1 MRGHP
6 GVTSRKPTGNAA
18 CRAITAT
25 AAALL
30 GAGVGG
36 SALAQSGPALRI
48 TPTASISETLT
59 NNAGLVGQ
67 QSGESDAI
75 TRGTVGVNLRN
86 RSGRALGSLDYSLSG
101 LVYARQ
107 SELNTTQ
114 QSLNANLA
122 LEWWEKQ
129 GFLQATAQIGQG
141 AISAFG
147 AQPNASGLP
156 NANSTEVRTISL
168 APRWQ
173 GPLFGDLQ
181 FAANGQI
188 GMTNAQGG
196 TQGDSTTSQV
206 SLQVSPRSAGPLGWS
221 VQASRQS
228 GDFRAGAATGSS
240 RVFGS
245 VSRAFNDL
253 DLRLSATTGY
263 ERGNQV
269 SISQR
274 SANTWGLGLTWMPTP
289 RTSADLNYDQR
300 LFGATHAISLQHRTP
315 LTVWR
320 ITSSRALNESGS
332 SLGTAGAG
340 SLYGLYF
347 TQFASV
353 EPDPIRRADLVNA
366 FLAQNGLSGAPTLA
380 TGFLRSAAT
389 IDNRQDISAAWR
401 GVRNTATIT
410 YGRSQSRRANPDL
423 IAADDL
429 AASGTVNTEI
439 WSLSASHRLTP
450 SLSASA
456 TASLQT
462 GDGAALGQSNR
473 QRSLSAQIG
482 GPAGPRSTWS
492 LVLRRALYETQLVP
506 YGEST
511 AIASVTMRF

>member
-1 MRGHP
+1 M
-6 GVTSRKPTGNAA
+6 AQ
-18 CRAITAT
+18 TA
-25 AAALL
+25 
-30 GAGVGG
+30 
-36 SALAQSGPALRI
+36 PAFWL
-48 TPTASISETLT
+48 TPSVSISETLT
-59 NNAGLVGQ
+59 NNAGRIGQ
-67 QSGESDAI
+67 QRGESDAI

-86 RSGRALGSLDYSLSG
+86 RSGRAQGALDYSLSG
-101 LVYARQ
+101 LAYARQ

-141 AISAFG
+141 AVSAFG

-156 NANSTEVRTISL
+156 TANLTEVRTISL

-181 FAANGQI
+181 LSASGQV
-188 GMTNAQGG
+188 GMSDAQGG
-196 TQGDSTTSQV
+196 AQGDSTTSQL
-206 SLQVSPRSAGPLGWS
+206 SLQVSPRSAGPVGWS

-228 GDFRAGAATGSS
+228 GDFRAGSANGSS

-245 VSRAFNDL
+245 VSRALDDL
-253 DLRLSATTGY
+253 DLRLSVNTGY
-263 ERGNQV
+263 ERGNQA
-269 SISQR
+269 STNQG
-274 SANTWGLGLTWMPTP
+274 SANTWGLGLTWTPTP
-289 RTSADLNYDQR
+289 RTSADLKYDQR
-300 LFGATHAISLQHRTP
+300 LFGASHAVSLQHRTP
-315 LTVWR
+315 LTVWQF
-320 ITSSRALNESGS
+320 TSSRGLNESGS
-332 SLGTAGAG
+332 SLGAAGAG
-340 SLYGLYF
+340 SLFDLYF
-347 TQFASV
+347 AQFASV

-366 FLAQNGLSGAPTLA
+366 FLAQNGLAGTSTAG

-401 GVRNTATIT
+401 GVRNTATVS
-410 YGRSQSRRANPDL
+410 YGRSRSQRANPSL

-429 AASGTVNTEI
+429 AASRSVNTET

-462 GDGAALGQSNR
+462 GDGVALGQSSR
-473 QRSLSAQIG
+473 QRSFSTQIG
-482 GPAGPRSTWS
+482 GPLGAKATWS
-492 LVLRRALYETQLVP
+492 LVLLRALFETQLTP